1 MHKCVACQY
10 YDRNAAD
17 TEEKGIRW
25 GQCRR
30 TGPIV
35 HPLSAKTYMIEG
47 VWPHVRDDDWCGEW
61 AAGNRHADSAATAAM
76 SALMQS
82 VAVAARSSAP
92 APMLVATEAPS
103 EPLVHP
109 PISTLLRSQAG
120 SD

>member
-1 MHKCVACQY
+1 MQKCVACQY

-17 TEEKGIRW
+17 TEEKGVRW

-61 AAGNRHADSAATAAM
+61 AAGNRRPDSAATTAM
-76 SALMQS
+76 SSLMQS
-82 VAVAARSSAP
+82 GAAAARPVSP
-92 APMLVATEAPS
+92 TPMFVTTEPSS
-103 EPLVHP
+103 EPVHP